1 MKLASREIALDV
13 SPTARLKAQS
23 QQHLSAVLSAEM
35 VYKVSSNSADPDEAY
50 LGPHCLPV

>member
-1 MKLASREIALDV
+1 MKLASREISLDM